1 MGFCS
6 HLCGIEKVTSLPDV
20 SCSSC
25 VCQIKDVCT
34 LLPCSLHLQFYCA
47 VVPCYLVIFIGED
60 AMVTIERENTPG
72 TF

>member
-1 MGFCS
+1 
-6 HLCGIEKVTSLPDV
+6 
-20 SCSSC
+20 
-25 VCQIKDVCT
+25 VCT